1 MKEYRG
7 PSGDRRLWYEPD
19 EIEEIMLDEL
29 HRAGLVPNGEQD
41 NASVDIEAFVE
52 THLGLSFDL
61 SAELDTD
68 VLGATDF
75 IPGHRP
81 KISVNR
87 DLTGSALDEEDA
99 TPGLIGRWRATVA
112 HEASHVLLHRLL
124 YELDDMQR
132 GLFESDGSEAPP
144 QQLFRCLKRDVGF
157 SRPISDW
164 REIQANMGMGA
175 LLMPKPVF
183 RAAFDQSRTLL
194 GVSGRPII
202 ADSAIHVELVA
213 LLARRF
219 TVSQQATRIRLSTLK
234 LIHSADQ
241 PPL

>member
-7 PSGDRRLWYEPD
+7 PSGDRRLWYEPG

-41 NASVDIEAFVE
+41 DASVDIEAFVE
-52 THLGLSFDL
+52 KHLGLSFDL

-99 TPGLIGRWRATVA
+99 TLVSSVDGGLP
-112 HEASHVLLHRLL
+112 L
-124 YELDDMQR
+124 
-132 GLFESDGSEAPP
+132 
-144 QQLFRCLKRDVGF
+144 
-157 SRPISDW
+157 
-164 REIQANMGMGA
+164 
-175 LLMPKPVF
+175 
-183 RAAFDQSRTLL
+183 RTK
-194 GVSGRPII
+194 
-202 ADSAIHVELVA
+202 
-213 LLARRF
+213 
-219 TVSQQATRIRLSTLK
+219 QATYCSIACCMS
-234 LIHSADQ
+234 
-241 PPL
+241 

>member
-41 NASVDIEAFVE
+41 DASVDIEAFVE
-52 THLGLSFDL
+52 KHLGLSFDL

-124 YELDDMQR
+124 YEPR
-132 GLFESDGSEAPP
+132 TTCSAGS
-144 QQLFRCLKRDVGF
+144 
-157 SRPISDW
+157 SRVMVQERHRS
-164 REIQANMGMGA
+164 NY
-175 LLMPKPVF
+175 F
-183 RAAFDQSRTLL
+183 
-194 GVSGRPII
+194 GVSNETSGSV
-202 ADSAIHVELVA
+202 D
-213 LLARRF
+213 RF
-219 TVSQQATRIRLSTLK
+219 RTGERSKRTWVWA
-234 LIHSADQ
+234 
-241 PPL
+241 PY